1 MNAYSMN
8 EPQLRRIEERLAEHD
23 RIIQQLQ
30 QQLRAVVAD
39 APKTVV
45 DTFVQ
50 AIGGAAPAIP
60 NRCKKCGVPLES
72 YQAYSCEDVQCPR
85 PRTLA

>member
-1 MNAYSMN
+1 MNAHSMN

-39 APKTVV
+39 APKINV
-45 DTFVQ
+45 DLF
-50 AIGGAAPAIP
+50 GAGAPAFTP
-60 NRCKKCGVPLES
+60 AANRCKKCGVPLES